1 MKRWTRRW
9 IVVMLLFVLCGS
21 PLFADIQQSVL
32 DLLTKLSRD
41 YVEYREEVYFKVPL
55 AVVPFVNSGP
65 LAEQHEIGAV
75 VDELIRS
82 EIANSTYFILT
93 ERENLDQ
100 ILEEIEFSLSDLAD
114 TSRTVEVGQLTSAR
128 ILLAGS
134 VTESGSSFLLNGRLV
149 DVETG
154 VVIGAQSVSI
164 PKEELITE
172 AEAFKYEYV
181 TRYGLG
187 FQALAGADIPV
198 SGIPRSDKFEAFPA
212 LVHAGFGVSY
222 RPWRFLQIASS
233 MNVTW
238 TEFQYGKFD
247 PTSADYNN
255 TDWLDTYYYNW
266 TVLPSDTSLPSYSV
280 EYSQKYLDL
289 QVFYVWQP
297 LKPLAVSIGGGGL
310 VGLYTNYVKMK
321 NFPIYIGPRDPVSG
335 EPDIDYFTIFPLS
348 PVDIFLFWIRQD
360 VVIEG
365 GNALT
370 YGLLAALKIEYFIS
384 PRLVLSLNATYR
396 KFFPT
401 LAYSYTFGGFSAA
414 EDERFFQL
422 SAWEPGKTPYG
433 DDLDISFHSIGVYLG
448 ISGSF

>member
-1 MKRWTRRW
+1 MNRWYRRW
-9 IVVMLLFVLCGS
+9 IVLLLLIAIGGS

-32 DLLTKLSRD
+32 ELLTKLSRN

-65 LAEQHEIGAV
+65 LAEQHQIGAV

-82 EIANSTYFILT
+82 EFTNSTYFILT
-93 ERENLDQ
+93 ERENLEQ
-100 ILEEIEFSLSDLAD
+100 ILEEIEFSLSDMAD

-134 VTESGSSFLLNGRLV
+134 VTESGSSFLLNGRLI

-154 VVIGAQSVSI
+154 VVIGAQSVSV

-187 FQALAGADIPV
+187 FQALAGADFPV
-198 SGIPRSDKFEAFPA
+198 SGIPRSDEFEAFPI
-212 LVHAGFGVSY
+212 LLHSGFGVSY
-222 RPWRFLQIASS
+222 RPWRFLQIAGS
-233 MNVTW
+233 MNITW
-238 TEFQYGKFD
+238 TEFQYGDFD
-247 PTSADYNN
+247 PAPTTGYKN
-255 TDWLDTYYYNW
+255 TNWLYDYYYSL
-266 TVLPSDTSLPSYSV
+266 VPLDSSLPSYSV

-289 QVFYVWQP
+289 QVYYVWQP
-297 LKPLAVSIGGGGL
+297 LKPLVVSFGGGGL
-310 VGLYTNYVKMK
+310 VGLYTNYIKMK
-321 NFPIYIGPRDPVSG
+321 NFPIYVGPLDPATG
-335 EPDIDYFTIFPLS
+335 EPPNALNN
-348 PVDIFLFWIRQD
+348 FLWIRQD
-360 VVIEG
+360 VVLEG

-370 YGLLAALKIEYFIS
+370 YGLLAALKIEYFLS
-384 PRLVLSLNATYR
+384 PRLVLLLNATYR

-401 LAYSYTFGGFSAA
+401 LAYSYTFGGFSAG
-414 EDERFFQL
+414 EDDRFFQL
-422 SAWEPGKTPYG
+422 SGWIPGKTPYG
-433 DDLDISFHSIGVYLG
+433 DDVDVSFHSIGVYLG

>member
-1 MKRWTRRW
+1 MNWWIRGW
-9 IVVMLLFVLCGS
+9 IVLLLLFVVCGS
-21 PLFADIQQSVL
+21 PLFGDIQQSVL
-32 DLLTKLSRD
+32 DLLTRLSRD

-55 AVVPFVNSGP
+55 AVVPFVNTGP
-65 LAEQHEIGAV
+65 LAKEHEIGAL
-75 VDELIRS
+75 VDELIRG
-82 EIANSTYFILT
+82 EITNSTYFILT
-93 ERENLDQ
+93 ERENLEQ

-114 TSRTVEVGQLTSAR
+114 TGRTVEVGQLTSAR

-154 VVIGAQSVSI
+154 VVIGAQSVSV
-164 PKEELITE
+164 PKEELITR

-187 FQALAGADIPV
+187 FQALAGADIAV
-198 SGIPRSDKFEAFPA
+198 SGVPRSEKLEGFP
-212 LVHAGFGVSY
+212 LLIHAGTGVSY
-222 RPWRFLQIASS
+222 RPWRSLQIAAS

-238 TEFQYGKFD
+238 TELQYGEFD
-247 PTSADYNN
+247 PADPEYGN
-255 TDWLDTYYYNW
+255 TNWLNDYYYI
-266 TVLPSDTSLPSYSV
+266 LPLVDPSLPSYSV

-297 LKPLAVSIGGGGL
+297 LKPLALSFGGGGL
-310 VGLYTNYVKMK
+310 AGLYTNYIKMT
-321 NFPIYIGPRDPVSG
+321 NFPIYIGPIRPG
-335 EPDIDYFTIFPLS
+335 WNEPDPLFN
-348 PVDIFLFWIRQD
+348 DENLWIRQD
-360 VVIEG
+360 VVVEG

-370 YGLLAALKIEYFIS
+370 YGLLAAFKIEYFLS
-384 PRLVLSLNATYR
+384 PRLSLSLNATYR

-401 LAYSYTFGGFSAA
+401 LAYRYTFGGFSAA
-414 EDERFFQL
+414 EDEQFLQL
-422 SAWEPGKTPYG
+422 SGWIPGITPYG